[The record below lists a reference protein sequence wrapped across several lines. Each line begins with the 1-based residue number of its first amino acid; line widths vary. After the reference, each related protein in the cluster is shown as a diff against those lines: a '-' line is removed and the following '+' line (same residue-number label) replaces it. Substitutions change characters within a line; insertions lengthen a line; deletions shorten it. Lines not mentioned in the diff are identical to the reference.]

1 MPNPHRSREN
11 HLSAAQASEDFAR
24 LTLDSRG
31 MIYDC
36 NATAESLF
44 KAHRSSVILQHVSLL
59 IPELAELELMPNCE
73 VNPQLRFLS
82 RIGCSFQA
90 VNQHGERFPVTLIV
104 RLHES
109 AGYGKL
115 SLLLR
120 PFEASGHDPHTHWD
134 DRCYP

>member
-11 HLSAAQASEDFAR
+11 PLSTVQTADDFAC

-31 MIYDC
+31 MICDC

-44 KAHRSSVILQHVSLL
+44 KAPRSTVILQHVSLL
-59 IPELAELELMPNCE
+59 LPELAEMELMPNCE
-73 VNPQLRFLS
+73 VNPQLRFLC

-90 VNQHGERFPVTLIV
+90 VNQHGERFPIALIV
-104 RLHES
+104 RLLDS

-115 SLLLR
+115 SLIVR
-120 PFEASGHDPHTHWD
+120 PFEASGEHPQTYWEG
-134 DRCYP
+134 RCYS